1 LGRYARNKL
10 EFAMTIEWS
19 EERFATG
26 IEEIDDQHKELF
38 RQINQL
44 TDAMERN
51 PNGKAEAGN
60 FLYFLEDYVK
70 AHFGC
75 EEEIMEQRRCAVCP
89 RNAKEH
95 GQFLQ
100 SFQEIRFT
108 FDREGISP
116 GLVQLIHKE
125 VVDWIQG
132 HIANVDTG
140 LRSVAAQ

>member
-1 LGRYARNKL
+1 
-10 EFAMTIEWS
+10 MTIEWND
-19 EERFATG
+19 ERFATG
-26 IEEIDDQHKELF
+26 IEEIDEQHKELF
-38 RQINQL
+38 RQINRL
-44 TDAMERN
+44 TDSLERN

-75 EEEIMEQRRCAVCP
+75 EEGIMERTHCAACP

-95 GQFLQ
+95 GHFLKA
-100 SFQEIRFT
+100 FQEIRHA

-116 GLVQLIHKE
+116 SFVQRIHKE

-132 HIANVDTG
+132 HIANVDVE
-140 LRSVAAQ
+140 LRTVATQ